1 MDNFRNSF
9 QDSLMEVLDSII
21 QVKERVTSS
30 ISKRICREAEA
41 PIRCGG
47 LGLGVP
53 KEKTLTAFLANFI
66 NMRESLYK
74 NIDGY
79 GRECDL
85 LARYSAMEKAGKV
98 VTDEEWRSL
107 PDDLLKVNKALK
119 LMNEARMKNSS
130 HELITVRDLF
140 TFEKRIK
147 KKKNGDDIIAYADCQ
162 SYKICFKSL

>member
-1 MDNFRNSF
+1 MDNFRNFF

-66 NMRESLYK
+66 NMRESWQ
-74 NIDGY
+74 N
-79 GRECDL
+79 
-85 LARYSAMEKAGKV
+85 
-98 VTDEEWRSL
+98 WR
-107 PDDLLKVNKALK
+107 
-119 LMNEARMKNSS
+119 
-130 HELITVRDLF
+130 
-140 TFEKRIK
+140 
-147 KKKNGDDIIAYADCQ
+147 
-162 SYKICFKSL
+162 

>member
-1 MDNFRNSF
+1 M
-9 QDSLMEVLDSII
+9 
-21 QVKERVTSS
+21 TSS

-85 LARYSAMEKAGKV
+85 LARYSVMEKAGKV

-147 KKKNGDDIIAYADCQ
+147 KKENGDDDMI
-162 SYKICFKSL
+162 